1 MKLSLR
7 NLISL
12 ELIASAV
19 TLTALGRTWV
29 TATYTEAGFP
39 SINLSLSANE
49 LNSSTNGL
57 ALAAIASALG
67 VIATRGIF
75 RRIVGAVILA
85 LGIGLIVTTINLTNN
100 LDQFLGL
107 QFEKAIG
114 REVSGWVAETSHYAL
129 LVVSAGFVVALCG
142 LAIAVKTFEAGMSKR
157 YERNLSEDK
166 QLTPW
171 QALDQG
177 IDPTIQSP
185 ATPQLD

>member
-12 ELIASAV
+12 ELVFSVIV
-19 TLTALGRTWV
+19 LFALSRPWV
-29 TATYTEAGFP
+29 VATYTEAGFP
-39 SINLSLSANE
+39 AVNLSLSANQ
-49 LNSSTNGL
+49 LDSSANGL

-67 VIATRGIF
+67 AIATRGIF
-75 RRIVGAVILA
+75 RRIVGGVIFA
-85 LGIGLIVTTINLTNN
+85 LGVGLIFTTINLSNN

-107 QFEKAIG
+107 QFEQAIG
-114 REVSGWVAETSHYAL
+114 REVSGWVSETSNYAL
-129 LVVSAGFVVALCG
+129 LVIPAGFVVAICG
-142 LAIAVKTFEAGMSKR
+142 LAIAVKSFDAGMSQR

-166 QLTPW
+166 QLSPW

-185 ATPQLD
+185 AGQQLD